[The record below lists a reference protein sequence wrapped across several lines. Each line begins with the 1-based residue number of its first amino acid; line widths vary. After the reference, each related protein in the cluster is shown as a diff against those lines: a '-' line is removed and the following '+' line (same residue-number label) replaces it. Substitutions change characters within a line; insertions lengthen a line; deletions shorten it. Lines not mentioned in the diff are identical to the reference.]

1 MYIRP
6 RSNFPRRRAIV
17 AAKLQIMRQMDR
29 DAEVVEAVAGYEGGA
44 WWGLRFPWLT
54 EILYCRS

>member
-44 WWGLRFPWLT
+44 W
-54 EILYCRS
+54 